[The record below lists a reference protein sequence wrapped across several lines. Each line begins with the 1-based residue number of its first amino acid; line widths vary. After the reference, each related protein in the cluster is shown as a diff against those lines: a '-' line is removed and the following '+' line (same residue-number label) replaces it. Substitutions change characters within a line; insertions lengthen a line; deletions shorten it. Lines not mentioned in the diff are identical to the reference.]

1 MVINTDLLE
10 QRKKISENRPKFKRQ
25 ESWRYKRLAETWRK
39 PKGID
44 NKMRKQVS
52 GVPPLVKI
60 GYRGPKISRGLHPSG
75 YVDNLV
81 HNVKD
86 LMLLDKTKDAARI
99 GHTVGTKKRLEI
111 ILKAESMGIKLING
125 KKSESDSSRASTA
138 KKDSSKASTAKKD
151 SSKASTAKKDSSK
164 ASTAK
169 KNQK

>member
-10 QRKKISENRPKFKRQ
+10 QRKKISEHRPKFKRQ

-75 YVDNLV
+75 YVDILV

-111 ILKAESMGIKLING
+111 ISKAESMGIKLING
-125 KKSESDSSRASTA
+125 KKSES
-138 KKDSSKASTAKKD
+138 DSSKASTAKKD